1 MNGIKTNG
9 TAAVGEW
16 ANAPASDGSGS
27 DCTFCQ
33 VEPAEFFRLP
43 TKLGTLAD
51 LCRTCADQYIARP
64 TKMRTSLS

>member
-1 MNGIKTNG
+1 MNGSQASG

-33 VEPAEFFRLP
+33 EEPAEYFRLP

-51 LCRTCADQYIARP
+51 LCRTCANQYSARP
-64 TKMRTSLS
+64 TKMRTVL